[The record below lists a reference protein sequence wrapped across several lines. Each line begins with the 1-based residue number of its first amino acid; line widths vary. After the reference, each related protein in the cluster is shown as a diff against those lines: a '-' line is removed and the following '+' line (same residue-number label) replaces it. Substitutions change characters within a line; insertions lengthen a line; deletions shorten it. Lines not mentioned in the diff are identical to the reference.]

1 MKRYLLILLTF
12 LLVVSFAACGTN
24 NTGTNPDGDTNNSV
38 NEGSLEEILAEIY
51 DTAELSDQFREYI
64 ETGLQTTQITP
75 DNITYHFGT
84 ADLEYEVAIAS
95 EPIMSPSAYELCLI
109 RVKDGADIE
118 KIKTAI
124 KENVDPM
131 KWVCVGVDPDNIYVD
146 NIENLVV
153 LIMSDDAGK
162 ELHEAFLKLNK

>member
-1 MKRYLLILLTF
+1 MKKTLLIMLTL
-12 LLVVSFAACGTN
+12 LLVFSFAACGTN
-24 NTGTNPDGDTNNSV
+24 NTGTNPDGGGNNSV
-38 NEGSLEEILAEIY
+38 IDGSLEEILAEIY

-64 ETGLQTTQITP
+64 ETGLQTTEITP
-75 DNITYHFGT
+75 DNITYHLGT
-84 ADLEYEVAIAS
+84 ADLEYEEAIAS

-118 KIKTAI
+118 KIKTDI

-131 KWVCVGVDPDNIYVD
+131 KWVCVGVDPKNIYVD
-146 NIENLVV
+146 NIDNVVV

-162 ELHEAFLKLNK
+162 ELYDAFLKLNK